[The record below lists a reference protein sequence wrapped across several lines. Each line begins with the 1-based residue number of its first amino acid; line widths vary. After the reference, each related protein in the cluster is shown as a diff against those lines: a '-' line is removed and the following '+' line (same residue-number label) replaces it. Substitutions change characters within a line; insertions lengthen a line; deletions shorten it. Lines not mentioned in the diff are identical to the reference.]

1 MTNRQGLG
9 IAALGLAAL
18 TSSAFAQT
26 AQIEYSRPPASA
38 QAPARTAVAKAGP
51 VARQP
56 AYIESDYVVLS
67 AQGKSVAMPAT
78 VVQAPASRAKPQGT
92 VTETTESRVDFDTV
106 QVRPKVRPV
115 TVTGGTDVV
124 GDPAAENVWRVERGA
139 LLKDTLE
146 AWSLRAGWQPPIWP
160 ADQKE
165 VELGASAEFTGD
177 FASAVYELFKAL
189 PPTVKLRPSLFTVNK
204 YFLLEV
210 AP

>member
-18 TSSAFAQT
+18 ASPVLAQT
-26 AQIEYSRPPASA
+26 AQIEYSR
-38 QAPARTAVAKAGP
+38 APAQTRIAAPAKSTPAV
-51 VARQP
+51 RQP
-56 AYIESDYVVLS
+56 AYNESDYVVLS

-78 VVQAPASRAKPQGT
+78 VVQAPTARAKGRQGVLEST
-92 VTETTESRVDFDTV
+92 DSRVDFDTGH
-106 QVRPKVRPV
+106 VRPKVRPV
-115 TVTGGTDVV
+115 TVAGGQDIV
-124 GDPAAENVWRVERGA
+124 GDTAENVWRVERGA
-139 LLKDTLE
+139 SLKDTLE

-165 VELGASAEFTGD
+165 VELGASAEFNGD